1 MTGNIFIDTNL
12 WIYLHSKDPKKETVA
27 QLVKH
32 NFSKIV
38 VSVQV
43 LGEMYHVLTRKGIK
57 GTAEAKSIIHNIA
70 MSFPPVSITHAT
82 ILKAIDISIKSKFT
96 YWDSLII
103 SSALENS
110 CIYLY
115 SEDLNHGQI
124 INKSLSIIDPF
135 KK

>member
-1 MTGNIFIDTNL
+1 
-12 WIYLHSKDPKKETVA
+12 
-27 QLVKH
+27 
-32 NFSKIV
+32 
-38 VSVQV
+38 
-43 LGEMYHVLTRKGIK
+43 
-57 GTAEAKSIIHNIA
+57 

-110 CIYLY
+110 CIDLY